1 VIHELAYQSIPQIL
15 LKKKK
20 GSMQLLKV
28 FLPPS
33 LNAKTCQDFATYKG
47 GQKGNSTMILL

>member
-1 VIHELAYQSIPQIL
+1 
-15 LKKKK
+15 
-20 GSMQLLKV
+20 MQLLKV

-47 GQKGNSTMILL
+47 GQKGNSTMIYFTLSMLNAPIYFFVMGQSK

>member
-1 VIHELAYQSIPQIL
+1 
-15 LKKKK
+15 
-20 GSMQLLKV
+20 MQLLKV

-47 GQKGNSTMILL
+47 GQKGQLHHDLTLSMFNAPIYFFVMGQSK

>member
-1 VIHELAYQSIPQIL
+1 
-15 LKKKK
+15 
-20 GSMQLLKV
+20 MQLLKV

-47 GQKGNSTMILL
+47 WQKGNSTMILV

>member
-1 VIHELAYQSIPQIL
+1 
-15 LKKKK
+15 
-20 GSMQLLKV
+20 MQLLKV

-47 GQKGNSTMILL
+47 GQKGNSTMILVWACWMLQFLFFL